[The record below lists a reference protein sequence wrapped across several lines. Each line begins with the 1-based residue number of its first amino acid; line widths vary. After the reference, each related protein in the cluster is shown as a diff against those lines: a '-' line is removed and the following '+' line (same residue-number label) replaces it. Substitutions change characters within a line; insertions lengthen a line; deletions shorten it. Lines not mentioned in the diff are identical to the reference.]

1 MLLLRLILKLLDQNH
16 VEVKMFGFLK
26 NVLRAMASVQA
37 TPVIA
42 GGNSGDYGD
51 VEIQLQDDLGNWRT
65 FNVTRNIPAMV
76 IAGMRQLSYQNPGK
90 RIRAVNTNG
99 QIVDIL

>member
-1 MLLLRLILKLLDQNH
+1 
-16 VEVKMFGFLK
+16 MFGLLK
-26 NVLRAMASVQA
+26 NVLNAMASVKPVPVNSQA
-37 TPVIA
+37 
-42 GGNSGDYGD
+42 GYEDYGN

-65 FNVTRNIPAMV
+65 FNVTRNIPTMV

-90 RIRAVNTNG
+90 RIRAVTTNG